1 MPTEST
7 FLLAGLF
14 LLLVAAGWALGR
26 FGERDEDEDPPPP
39 LNVDYLKGLNFLLN
53 EQTDQALE
61 HFLRMVRVDDKTIE
75 THFALGSLFRRRGEV
90 DRAIRIHQNI
100 IARPDLASEQRD
112 QALLSLAKDYLRA
125 GLLDRAEKLFVRLSQ
140 GSRHQVEALERLCR
154 IYEQER
160 EWQKAIEAG
169 RKLEVLS
176 GQSLGLQIAHYY
188 CELAERALASQDYAA
203 ARAYVKKAQSGRS
216 RTFRGALTRADLA
229 RGTGDYKT
237 ALKLLHQVMDESS
250 YLITE
255 ALPQIVEICEAEG
268 LIDRLEADLKAML
281 EKNPDLAKDVA
292 YTAIVHD
299 IGGIRTIDDCVGQ
312 YMLSEPTLTEFID
325 LQRLA
330 DDSTGTERDVMAK
343 VRAALSK
350 LAAQTPRYQCKE
362 CGFSSQRLLWQC
374 PSCKNWETQ
383 RPHTRVRFDSLLQ
396 RSQEK
401 GRTKKGTR
409 KGTAA

>member
-26 FGERDEDEDPPPP
+26 FGEREEREGAPPP
-39 LNVDYLKGLNFLLN
+39 LNVDYLKGLTFLLN

-61 HFLRMVRVDDKTIE
+61 HFLKMVRVDDKTIE

-112 QALLSLAKDYLRA
+112 QALFSLAKDYLRA

-140 GSRHQVEALERLCR
+140 GSRYQVEALEQLCR

-160 EWQKAIEAG
+160 EWQHAIDAG
-169 RKLEVLS
+169 QKLEVLS
-176 GQSLGLQIAHYY
+176 GKSLALQIAHYY
-188 CELAERALASQDYAA
+188 CELAEQAAARKDFAA
-203 ARAYVKKAQSGRS
+203 ARAFVKKAQSGRP
-216 RTFRGALTRADLA
+216 RTLRGALTRAEIAQSTDD
-229 RGTGDYKT
+229 TKT
-237 ALKLLHQVMDESS
+237 ALRLYHRIIDEST

-255 ALPQIVEICEAEG
+255 ALPKLVEIHAREG
-268 LIDRLEADLKAML
+268 SLDELERDLRTML
-281 EKNPDLAKDVA
+281 SRNPQMTTDVA
-292 YTAIVHD
+292 YTAIVNN
-299 IGGIRTIDDCVGQ
+299 IGGVQVIDECVEN
-312 YMLSEPTLTEFID
+312 YMMNEPTLTEFID
-325 LQRLA
+325 LQRMNEA
-330 DDSTGTERDVMAK
+330 GKSERDAAIAK
-343 VRAALSK
+343 VRSALSR
-350 LAAQTPRYQCKE
+350 LAASTPRYKCTE

-383 RPHTRVRFDSLLQ
+383 RPFTRVQFDSLLQ
-396 RSQEK
+396 RSI
-401 GRTKKGTR
+401 
-409 KGTAA
+409 AVD